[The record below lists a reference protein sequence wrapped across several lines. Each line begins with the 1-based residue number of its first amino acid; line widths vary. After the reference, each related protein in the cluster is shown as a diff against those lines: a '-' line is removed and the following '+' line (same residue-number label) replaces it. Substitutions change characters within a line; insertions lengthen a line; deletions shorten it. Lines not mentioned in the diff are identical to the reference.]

1 MVSRSPGSS
10 HEPSEGTSDAPVR
23 GGDPSRPPPDE
34 TASDA
39 SHDDAT
45 LHLPPSGFPGTLGFG
60 AAPERPLPRFEV
72 RDVGPYRLSRV
83 LGEGGMGT
91 VFLADQLHP
100 IHRQV
105 ALKLIRVG
113 IDHSQVVERFEAERR
128 AVARMNHPGIAKIFD
143 AGTTPEGR
151 PYFVMEYVAGEP
163 LSRYCDDHALD
174 TRERV
179 ALIASVCDAVQHAH
193 QKGIIHRDL
202 KPSNILVSQEDGR
215 AVSKVIDFGIAKPI
229 DASVTAPVTQAGM
242 ILGTLEYM
250 SPEQVHSADEGIDT
264 RSDVYSLGVILYELL
279 TGTLP
284 FDPRSMRGAGSG
296 PVEWLRDR
304 EPVRPSTRLGELGDE
319 GTTTARK
326 RKTTAQALTRQLRGD
341 LDWITLKALSR
352 SRRER
357 YATAQELADDLRRYL
372 GHEPVRAG
380 PPRRL
385 VRMRKFVRRHRVSVG
400 FIAAGSALL
409 VAGLVFFWQLSQQ
422 LEHERDQSKQY
433 ADGVVEQRDLALA
446 ESEKLDQVRD
456 FLVEMLSAADPS
468 QDGREVR
475 VLTLLERAAKRLEAE
490 AALAPK
496 VEAALRFAIARTYLG
511 LGLYAEA
518 QEALDSPAIEARLE
532 SEPPTDEG
540 SIRSAGVLIDAT
552 EMVDLLNLCAE
563 IELRAGRA
571 DTALEFY
578 RRAAAWCE
586 AAERHPELDFDGSLW
601 IHARSGES
609 VALKQLDRIA
619 ESSEVLDAVIARQ
632 KARQVVDLETYALQQ
647 NLARQLQR
655 SGDLP
660 AALAAFESALSGF
673 RALAGRDDPNTLL
686 VQRNYGWALHEA
698 ERYDAAERELEHA
711 YQLQGGRLG
720 PDHTET
726 LITLNHWA
734 GVVRARGDAARALTL
749 YDDLVARAPKAFGPA
764 DWRPFLFRRDRARAQ
779 LDLDRFE
786 EAEAELLAVL
796 PEFERIVPATH
807 PLVTST
813 RRALVDLYQEW
824 GRPDD
829 AARYET
835 PTERNE

>member
-1 MVSRSPGSS
+1 MVSRSPGSPPEPPEGSS
-10 HEPSEGTSDAPVR
+10 HAPVQEGESTRPSDA
-23 GGDPSRPPPDE
+23 
-34 TASDA
+34 TADDA
-39 SHDDAT
+39 SHDDPT
-45 LHLPPSGFPGTLGFG
+45 LHLPESRLPGTLDFG
-60 AAPERPLPRFEV
+60 PDGDRPLPRFEV
-72 RDVGPYRLSRV
+72 RDIGPYRLSRV

-91 VFLADQLHP
+91 VFLADQTHP

-113 IDHSQVVERFEAERR
+113 IDHAQVVERFEAERR

-151 PYFVMEYVAGEP
+151 PYFVMEYVAGQP
-163 LSRYCDDHALD
+163 LSRYCDDRALD
-174 TRERV
+174 TRERI
-179 ALIASVCDAVQHAH
+179 ALIAAVCDAVQHAH

-202 KPSNILVSQEDGR
+202 KPSNILVAEEDGR
-215 AVSKVIDFGIAKPI
+215 AVPKVIDFGIAKPI

-250 SPEQVHSADEGIDT
+250 SPEQVHSPDEGIDT

-284 FDPRSMRGAGSG
+284 FDARAMRDAGSG
-296 PVEWLRDR
+296 PGEWLRDR

-372 GHEPVRAG
+372 KHEPVIAG

-400 FIAAGSALL
+400 FVAFGSALM
-409 VAGLVFFWQLSQQ
+409 VAGLIFFWQLSEQ

-433 ADGVVEQRDLALA
+433 AGVVVEQRDLALD

-468 QDGREVR
+468 QDGRDVK
-475 VLTLLERAAKRLEAE
+475 VVTLLERAARRLESDAQI
-490 AALAPK
+490 APR
-496 VEAALRFAIARTYLG
+496 VEQALRFAIARTYLG
-511 LGLYAEA
+511 LGLYRDAE
-518 QEALDSPAIEARLE
+518 EALDSPAIEARLE

-540 SIRSAGVLIDAT
+540 SIRSAGLLVDAA
-552 EMVDLLNLCAE
+552 EVVDLLSLCAE

-571 DTALEFY
+571 DTALELY

-632 KARQVVDLETYALQQ
+632 KERQVVDLETYALQQ

-655 SGDLP
+655 TGDLP
-660 AALAAFESALSGF
+660 ASLAAFESALSGF

-698 ERYDAAERELEHA
+698 ERYDEAEGQLKEA
-711 YQLQGGRLG
+711 YALQSARLG
-720 PDHTET
+720 PDHAET

-734 GVVRARGDAARALTL
+734 GVVRARGDAARALEL
-749 YDDLVARAPKAFGPA
+749 YDDLVARAPQSFGPA
-764 DWRPFLFRRDRARAQ
+764 DWRPLLFRRDRARAE

-786 EAEAELLAVL
+786 EAEGELLAVL
-796 PEFERIVPATH
+796 PKFERIVPATH

-813 RRALVDLYQEW
+813 RQALVDLYREW
-824 GRPDD
+824 GRPAD

-835 PTERNE
+835 STDERNE